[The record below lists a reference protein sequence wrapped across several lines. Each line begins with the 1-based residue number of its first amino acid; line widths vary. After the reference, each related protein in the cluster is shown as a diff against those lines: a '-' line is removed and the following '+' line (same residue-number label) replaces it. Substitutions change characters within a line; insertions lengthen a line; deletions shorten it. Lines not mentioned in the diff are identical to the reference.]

1 MWKILLVE
9 DEPFVR
15 RSIRQSIRWEE
26 HGFSITG
33 EATHGQEA
41 LELMD
46 RLQPDIVITDIFMP
60 YMDGLEL
67 IQAARAKGFEGSF
80 IMLTCAGEF
89 EYARLALEYGA
100 SSYILK
106 LSMSDEELLQAL
118 NKARAK
124 LMKSVEQQD
133 RLEDQLFRE
142 AAGYMWRSLWGKELH
157 QDETDKFEDFR
168 RLTANS
174 PGLLLISVLSGTRM
188 LNKADLPSLL
198 PAEAGQAARCHLF
211 RHLGQ
216 STFWVWLERS
226 PALRPEV
233 FIYDGLPAV
242 RRLGSAAD
250 GGLGAWRMNLE
261 VLGRYYYGCARGENR
276 VTAEADAA
284 PVQALPVPWEQER
297 GIIGCFERLD
307 VGDCAAKLE
316 QLWQFM
322 AAVRMPMAAVK
333 ETAERL
339 DKLFARIAGK
349 PAEPPGALLD
359 AVRHPELLERT
370 VARMR
375 TYAKGLGGQ
384 RPQETDHPE
393 INTMIR
399 YLLHHYDED
408 ISLQAMAQYV
418 NMDENYLSGLFKKK
432 TGETFINYLQH
443 IRVNEARFYLEQ
455 TDLTV
460 AEIGERVGFANPSY
474 FFKIFKR
481 WTKLTPNEYRQ
492 QCKGRADTE
501 PPAP

>member
-124 LMKSVEQQD
+124 LMKRVEQQD

-157 QDETDKFEDFR
+157 QNETDKFEDFR

-188 LNKADLPSLL
+188 LSKADLPSLL

-211 RHLGQ
+211 RHMGQ

-250 GGLGAWRMNLE
+250 AGLGAWRMNLE
-261 VLGRYYYGCARGENR
+261 VLGRYYYGCA
-276 VTAEADAA
+276 
-284 PVQALPVPWEQER
+284 
-297 GIIGCFERLD
+297 
-307 VGDCAAKLE
+307 
-316 QLWQFM
+316 
-322 AAVRMPMAAVK
+322 
-333 ETAERL
+333 
-339 DKLFARIAGK
+339 
-349 PAEPPGALLD
+349 
-359 AVRHPELLERT
+359 
-370 VARMR
+370 
-375 TYAKGLGGQ
+375 
-384 RPQETDHPE
+384 
-393 INTMIR
+393 
-399 YLLHHYDED
+399 
-408 ISLQAMAQYV
+408 
-418 NMDENYLSGLFKKK
+418 
-432 TGETFINYLQH
+432 
-443 IRVNEARFYLEQ
+443 
-455 TDLTV
+455 
-460 AEIGERVGFANPSY
+460 
-474 FFKIFKR
+474 
-481 WTKLTPNEYRQ
+481 
-492 QCKGRADTE
+492 
-501 PPAP
+501 